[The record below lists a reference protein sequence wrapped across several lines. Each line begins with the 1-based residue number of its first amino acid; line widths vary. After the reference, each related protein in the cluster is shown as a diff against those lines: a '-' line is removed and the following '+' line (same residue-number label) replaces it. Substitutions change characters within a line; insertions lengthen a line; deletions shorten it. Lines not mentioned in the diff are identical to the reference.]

1 MTERPHDAS
10 MPLQPGSLEAEFRR
24 PEGPGLVSSG
34 PAMSSYGTG
43 SARPPKSTTLR
54 TALVAGAVGIAI
66 GFWMGTSGPQE
77 PAVPDDVQTSTV
89 VTPVG

>member
-1 MTERPHDAS
+1 MTDQQHDLN
-10 MPLQPGSLEAEFRR
+10 MPLQPGSVEAEFRR
-24 PEGPGLVSSG
+24 PEGPGLVSAG

-43 SARPPKSTTLR
+43 SAMRPKSTTMR